1 MKDIVNK
8 ASEEL
13 GKELYEAQQKLAKHG
28 YGCFEEWYTALG
40 FKQRNVYHYIN
51 RYSFL
56 QNLQNQKEIE
66 TFQELSPSLQ
76 NEVSKPSAKE
86 EVNQAVFDG
95 DIKTHKEY
103 KEMERM
109 VNEAEQAKR
118 QAEAQAEQ
126 AKRSEEIALKRL
138 EEVESREPERI
149 EVVPDD
155 YDYIKGNYES
165 AISLQKRYK
174 EQMEEMR
181 RELEE
186 SNSKGNHEIDSLKKK
201 ESALKS
207 KIKTMEK
214 LNDVKTNLEVIIS
227 ELSTKTHSIDV
238 NEVINEHEFLVDFD
252 LTIDEVI
259 NLCNALKNKLK
270 DKNIIEGA
278 VIND

>member
-1 MKDIVNK
+1 
-8 ASEEL
+8 
-13 GKELYEAQQKLAKHG
+13 
-28 YGCFEEWYTALG
+28 
-40 FKQRNVYHYIN
+40 
-51 RYSFL
+51 
-56 QNLQNQKEIE
+56 LQNQKEIE

-186 SNSKGNHEIDSLKKK
+186 TNSKGNHEIDSLKKK

-270 DKNIIEGA
+270 DKNIIEGV